1 MNDPEQISVVSRI
14 RSAPHYVKMVA
25 MGIESLTHRESE
37 IADYLAAGFTN
48 SQIADALCIGERTVE
63 THIAA
68 IFSKLG
74 AVNRTHAAADA
85 VRADTRIASW
95 APVLLWLALV
105 GGLAFDATLAALAA
119 YVWRLNWAAG
129 KER

>member
-1 MNDPEQISVVSRI
+1 MRRTVGDWMRLL
-14 RSAPHYVKMVA
+14 MVGA
-25 MGIESLTHRESE
+25 C
-37 IADYLAAGFTN
+37 IAACMLVAAGAIVYAVVEDLRA
-48 SQIADALCIGERTVE
+48 IAEANPDYVRATGEAD
-63 THIAA
+63 I
-68 IFSKLG
+68 L
-74 AVNRTHAAADA
+74 HAAADA